1 MNRITV
7 RNSRPESI
15 VIEYE
20 SDCFLKT
27 TGELVKYL
35 EFEVEQLFIL
45 KSDFHP
51 AILLFLNNLC

>member
-15 VIEYE
+15 VIEDE

-27 TGELVKYL
+27 TGELVKYQ
-35 EFEVEQLFIL
+35 EFEVEYFLF
-45 KSDFHP
+45 
-51 AILLFLNNLC
+51 